1 MLSFNKKFMVYN
13 YMHTAVNSYRFITM
27 HRTLK
32 CINSKDLFN
41 ISKMVLSYVS
51 PSMADFNNI
60 SVLGSF
66 LVIKLLTEQFPYVS
80 KYNLVS
86 TLMKIPI
93 N

>member
-1 MLSFNKKFMVYN
+1 
-13 YMHTAVNSYRFITM
+13 M

-86 TLMKIPI
+86 TFNENTHQLIIAASLNKANIGRFI